1 MMRRLLS
8 IVFLMLTVSAA
19 LALPAPGTLSDP
31 AQEARARA
39 LQKELRCM
47 VCQGESIDESNA
59 PLAADLR
66 TLVREHIKAGESDDQ
81 IKQFLVA
88 RYGDFILMRPPFDEN
103 TYALWLTPFLVLIC
117 AAGVAIWVVVRA
129 SRAPQGA
136 GSETSQHHDRV

>member
-1 MMRRLLS
+1 MKRLLAVL
-8 IVFLMLTVSAA
+8 VFLATASAA
-19 LALPAPGTLSDP
+19 LGMPAPGTLPDP

-66 TLVREHIKAGESDDQ
+66 LLVRDHIKAGETDDQ

-88 RYGDFILMRPPFDEN
+88 RYGDFILMQPPFDAA
-103 TYALWLTPFLVLIC
+103 TYALWLTPFVVLILF
-117 AAGVAIWVVVRA
+117 GGIAISVVRR
-129 SRAPQGA
+129 SRPKR
-136 GSETSQHHDRV
+136 SDS

>member
-1 MMRRLLS
+1 MKRLLAAL
-8 IVFLMLTVSAA
+8 IIIAAGASAA
-19 LALPAPGTLSDP
+19 WAAPVPGTLATP

-39 LQKELRCM
+39 LQKELRCL

-66 TLVREHIKAGESDDQ
+66 ALIRVRIKAGDSDDA

-88 RYGDFILMRPPFDEN
+88 RYGDFILMQPPFDAQ
-103 TYALWLTPFLVLIC
+103 TYALWLTPFVVLIL

-129 SRAPQGA
+129 AKAPSGGA
-136 GSETSQHHDRV
+136 

>member
-1 MMRRLLS
+1 MKRLLAML
-8 IVFLMLTVSAA
+8 FLLLSATA
-19 LALPAPGTLSDP
+19 AFAIPAPGTLADP

-66 TLVREHIKAGESDDQ
+66 ALIREHIKAGESDAA

-88 RYGDFILMRPPFDEN
+88 RYGDFILMRPPFDAN
-103 TYALWLTPFLVLIC
+103 TYALWLTPFVVLI
-117 AAGVAIWVVVRA
+117 AAMGVAIFVVRRA
-129 SRAPQGA
+129 AKAPQNA
-136 GSETSQHHDRV
+136 A

>member
-1 MMRRLLS
+1 MTRVLAALL
-8 IVFLMLTVSAA
+8 FLTVSVSSAFA
-19 LALPAPGTLSDP
+19 VPAPGTLADP

-66 TLVREHIKAGESDDQ
+66 ALVREHIEAGESDEA

-88 RYGDFILMRPPFDEN
+88 RYGDVILMRPPFDEN

-129 SRAPQGA
+129 GRSPQGA
-136 GSETSQHHDRV
+136 GTETSQHHDRV

>member
-1 MMRRLLS
+1 MKIVLAALL
-8 IVFLMLTVSAA
+8 LLVSAA
-19 LALPAPGTLSDP
+19 AYAAPAPGTLADP

-66 TLVREHIKAGESDDQ
+66 ALIRAHIRAGESNDG

-88 RYGDFILMRPPFDEN
+88 RYGDVILMQPPFDAN

-129 SRAPQGA
+129 SRK
-136 GSETSQHHDRV
+136 GSA

>member
-1 MMRRLLS
+1 MMRSLLAAL
-8 IVFLMLTVSAA
+8 FLILTVGAA
-19 LALPAPGTLSDP
+19 LAVPVPGTLADP
-31 AQEARARA
+31 AREARARA

-66 TLVREHIKAGESDDQ
+66 ALVREHIKAGESDEA

-88 RYGDFILMRPPFDEN
+88 RYGDVILMRPPFDEN

-129 SRAPQGA
+129 GRAPQGA
-136 GSETSQHHDRV
+136 AAETRQHHDRV